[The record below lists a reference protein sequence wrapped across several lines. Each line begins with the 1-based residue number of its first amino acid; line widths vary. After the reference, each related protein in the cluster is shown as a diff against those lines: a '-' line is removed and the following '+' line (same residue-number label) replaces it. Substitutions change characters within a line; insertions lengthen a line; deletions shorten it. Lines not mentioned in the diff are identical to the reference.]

1 MAPIGYSFDMELLST
16 LFKSSGIVKLKSNSD
31 KNKK

>member
-1 MAPIGYSFDMELLST
+1 MAPTGYSFDMELLST
-16 LFKSSGIVKLKSNSD
+16 LFKSSGIVKIKNNND